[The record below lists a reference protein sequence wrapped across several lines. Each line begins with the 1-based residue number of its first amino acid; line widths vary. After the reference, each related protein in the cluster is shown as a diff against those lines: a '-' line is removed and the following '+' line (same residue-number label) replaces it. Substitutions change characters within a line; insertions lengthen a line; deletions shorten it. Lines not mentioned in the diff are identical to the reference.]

1 MIRVLGLGGRW
12 FTLTLDFHGEEN
24 HMPLS
29 RRTFLATGAAAG
41 CAAIAGEAAGLQEKK
56 AAEPAQNLQV
66 PRIDVADRMP
76 EIPAEK
82 MTPEQKKAAA
92 EFAAGR
98 GTPVFGPFVPLLR
111 SPEVMLRAK
120 AMGDYLRFKTVLPPR
135 LNEFAILITARQ
147 WTQQYEWAVHHPIAL
162 KAGLNPEIARAVA
175 EGRRPQSMPEEEEIV
190 YEFCTELHRNQS
202 VSDATYARALGK
214 FGEQGII
221 DLTGVNGYY
230 TLLAMV
236 LNTARTAL
244 PKGAAP
250 PLAPF
255 PR

>member
-1 MIRVLGLGGRW
+1 MA
-12 FTLTLDFHGEEN
+12 
-24 HMPLS
+24 LS
-29 RRTFLATGAAAG
+29 RRNFIATGVAAG
-41 CAAIAGEAAGLQEKK
+41 CAAIAGRAVASQDRKPAEAAQSGN
-56 AAEPAQNLQV
+56 APQNLQA
-66 PRIDVADRMP
+66 PKAPEANAATPADRMP
-76 EIPAEK
+76 EIPADK

-98 GTPVFGPFVPLLR
+98 GTAVFGPFVPLLR

-120 AMGDYLRFKTVLPPR
+120 AMGDYLRFKSVLPPR

-175 EGRRPQSMPEEEEIV
+175 EGRHPQNMPEEEEIV
-190 YEFCTELHRNQS
+190 YEFCTELHRNQG
-202 VSDATYARALGK
+202 VSDATYARALAR

-230 TLLAMV
+230 TFLAMV
-236 LNTARTAL
+236 LNVARTAL
-244 PKGAAP
+244 PKGATP
-250 PLAPF
+250 PLAAF